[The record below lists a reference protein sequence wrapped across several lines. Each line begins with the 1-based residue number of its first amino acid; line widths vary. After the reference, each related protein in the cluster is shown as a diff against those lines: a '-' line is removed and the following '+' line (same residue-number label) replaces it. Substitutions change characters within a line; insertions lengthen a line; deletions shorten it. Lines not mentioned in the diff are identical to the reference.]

1 MKLEQILGKLNTIEK
16 TSFSKIIDNII
27 STRPKNIREID
38 KLLSNYSDKN
48 LRSLDSHLFAKV
60 FEQINDEY
68 QNCLDEQ
75 IGNSVSQLDIL
86 IDILLKDGNCIM
98 SREWLGDL
106 YKKELKKLK
115 GKIQRLNTA
124 IAGKDISEV
133 DARIRDFIIYKN
145 CVEIA
150 HKNDIKNN
158 QDAKITSDEKSI
170 LNALAYNFDLS
181 QEEVKLLNY
190 SVLPITKLSI
200 DEIIELLKNAGII
213 LYSKKHLDIYIPD
226 EFIRLLRGYRN
237 KEVADKYLRRILR
250 LLKDPEIN
258 LIAKHHDLD
267 RKLSRREKIKLIIN
281 DGIGIRNILKFDI
294 HRPGTTLT
302 DKKKR
307 VNVIVDKGL
316 NLDHLKG
323 TTIDAKIDNLIKYFN
338 EIEKDEKVGISIE
351 GYKLLLHDLQIA
363 LPKSRIFVQK
373 EFEIQTDD
381 VMDATLLLNYNL
393 KPRDILEILD
403 TNDLKIFCDKMS
415 ISTRG
420 NEIINILGS
429 YKDSQNIELENYSDI
444 AYRNLN
450 ALKENGIRIKES
462 ELGIKFEQL
471 TKFILKEMGLD
482 VDEDLRKRV
491 STSKDKIDI
500 LLTIGEDEVILI
512 ECKSLKETGYNKFSS
527 VSRQIKSYKSLL
539 EKNEIRVMKSLLVA
553 PEFTDDFV
561 NDVEMDY
568 DLNLS
573 LIQASTLLGIL
584 RVFKENKKLKEF
596 PYMLLM
602 KDVLIHEERIVKA
615 INK

>member
-27 STRPKNIREID
+27 SARPKNIREID

-150 HKNDIKNN
+150 YKNDIKNN

-307 VNVIVDKGL
+307 VNVIVDRGL

>member
-27 STRPKNIREID
+27 SARPKNIREID

-150 HKNDIKNN
+150 YKNDIKNN

>member
-1 MKLEQILGKLNTIEK
+1 MKLEQILEKLNTIEK

-27 STRPKNIREID
+27 SARPKNIREID

-86 IDILLKDGNCIM
+86 IDILIKDGNCIM

-106 YKKELKKLK
+106 YKKEIKKLK
-115 GKIQRLNTA
+115 DKIRKLNSSV
-124 IAGKDISEV
+124 AGKDISEV

-145 CVEIA
+145 CVETA
-150 HKNDIKNN
+150 YKNDIENN
-158 QDAKITSDEKSI
+158 QDSKITSDEKSI

-190 SVLPITKLSI
+190 SILPITKLSI
-200 DEIIELLKNAGII
+200 DEVIELLKNAGII
-213 LYSKKHLDIYIPD
+213 LYSKKYLEIYIPD

-258 LIAKHHDLD
+258 LIAKQHDID
-267 RKLSRREKIKLIIN
+267 RKLSRREKIKMIIN

-294 HRPGTTLT
+294 HKPGTTLT

-351 GYKLLLHDLQIA
+351 GYKSLLHDLQVA
-363 LPKSRIFVQK
+363 LPKSRSFVQK

-381 VMDATLLLNYNL
+381 VMDATLLLEYNL

-403 TNDLKIFCDKMS
+403 TNDLKVFCEKKS

-420 NEIINILGS
+420 NEIMNMLDS

-444 AYRNLN
+444 AYRNVN

-471 TKFILKEMGLD
+471 TKLILKEMGLN

-539 EKNEIRVMKSLLVA
+539 EKNEIRVMKSLLIA

-573 LIQASTLLGIL
+573 LIEASTLLGIL
-584 RVFKENKKLKEF
+584 RVFKQNKKLKEF